1 VNRPE
6 LLPCALIYELLFK
19 FNRQSR
25 VLLSISWYVD
35 VWSAW
40 TRQTVVAPAVISRHV
55 PVTWYHERGTYCSS
69 SVQHAGRQLHCPH
82 FCKIMYKKS
91 LLCTEHLSPKL
102 IGYTQKFCFY
112 PAEDRTHVHYRG
124 ELSNGAQGNSRCFLW
139 ESCETH
145 KFSLSSKYKLTER

>member
-1 VNRPE
+1 MR
-6 LLPCALIYELLFK
+6 LMFK

-25 VLLSISWYVD
+25 VLLAISWYVD
-35 VWSAW
+35 VWSAR

-102 IGYTQKFCFY
+102 IDYTQKFCFY
-112 PAEDRTHVHYRG
+112 PAENRTHVHYRG
-124 ELSNGAQGNSRCFLW
+124 ELSNGALGNSRCFLR
-139 ESCETH
+139 E
-145 KFSLSSKYKLTER
+145 